1 MAADCPMEEFFS
13 RAVSEDWP
21 LYDSIQR
28 ILIVCSLCVQYS
40 VNAVENERWKRCVC
54 VEISPLEGWRKR
66 VQPLWSQA
74 LGKTPYVHPG
84 VSSVQQPRKAA
95 SAISI
100 YGWTNHG
107 ARRWGNLYK
116 VTRLTGRAVL
126 QTVLPCGSK
135 IFSLLYLVFFLMPK
149 STLGATTGEEDT
161 CAVRRRRQKIT

>member
-1 MAADCPMEEFFS
+1 MEEFFS

-161 CAVRRRRQKIT
+161 CAVRRRQKIT